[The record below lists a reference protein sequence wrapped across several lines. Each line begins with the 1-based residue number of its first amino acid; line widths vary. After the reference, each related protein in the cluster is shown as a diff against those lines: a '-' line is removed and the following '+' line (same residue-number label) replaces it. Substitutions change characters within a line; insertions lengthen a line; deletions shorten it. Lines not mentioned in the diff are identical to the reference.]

1 MGRLAFLVVIL
12 LVASM
17 PELKIGQGAT
27 PRPTYL
33 QTAPAQ
39 PPRIDEYK
47 MVTYEVV
54 FVTRGPKWTSK
65 SADVTPVLEAHRDY
79 IAGLVKS
86 GNLHIAGPLA
96 GESTLQ
102 GAYVLSGSPD
112 RAKQIAE
119 ADPGIQSGRYSF
131 ELLRWMGPEG
141 WFGRAADPANTEK
154 LFFGFLVTGENTSAL
169 PAADQQAL
177 MRGHLDHL
185 GSQAKLGKLVLA
197 GPLVNAGNRRGL
209 IAYRVPTMAD
219 ALERASADPMVKA
232 GRMKPE
238 LYEWTVPIGALK

>member
-12 LVASM
+12 LVVSM
-17 PELKIGQGAT
+17 PEVKIGHGAT
-27 PRPTYL
+27 PRLTHQ
-33 QTAPAQ
+33 QTAPPQ

-54 FVTRGPKWTSK
+54 FVTRGPKWTREP
-65 SADVTPVLEAHRDY
+65 AEIMPVVQAHRDY

-86 GNLHIAGPLA
+86 GRVHIAGPLA

-102 GAYVLSGSPD
+102 AAYVLSGSPD
-112 RAKQIAE
+112 QAEQIAE
-119 ADPGIQSGRYSF
+119 ADPGVQSGRYGF

-141 WFGRAADPANTEK
+141 WFGRAADPVNTEK

-169 PAADQQAL
+169 PAADQQTL

-197 GPLVNAGNRRGL
+197 GPLVNAGSRRGL

-219 ALERASADPMVKA
+219 AMERASADPMVKA